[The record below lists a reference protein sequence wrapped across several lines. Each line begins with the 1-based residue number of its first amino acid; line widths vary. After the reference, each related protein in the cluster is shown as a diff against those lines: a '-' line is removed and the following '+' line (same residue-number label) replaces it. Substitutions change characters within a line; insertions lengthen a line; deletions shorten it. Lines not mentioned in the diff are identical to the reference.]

1 MGNCICI
8 GSKSSIVWA
17 GDEWEEESMHM
28 EAKKPKRE
36 KQRLMAQNRA
46 FSSSCSS
53 SSSSSSLSSASSTSS
68 TEVKIKITKKQ
79 LEELL
84 GRGEVHHMP
93 VDQVVSSLIDASD
106 RFEIQH
112 QRSWRPT
119 LNRLGVYVQDV
130 DIALDRLNV
139 KAYLRRGTPRESLLF
154 YKESL
159 QDFRHAL
166 VLEPQNKVANL
177 AEKRL
182 RKLTS

>member
-17 GDEWEEESMHM
+17 GDEWEDESMHT
-28 EAKKPKRE
+28 EAKKPKRG

-46 FSSSCSS
+46 CSSSS

-119 LNRLGVYVQDV
+119 LNSIPEV
-130 DIALDRLNV
+130 N
-139 KAYLRRGTPRESLLF
+139 
-154 YKESL
+154 
-159 QDFRHAL
+159 
-166 VLEPQNKVANL
+166 
-177 AEKRL
+177 
-182 RKLTS
+182 

>member
-1 MGNCICI
+1 MGNCVCI

-17 GDEWEEESMHM
+17 GDEWEEESMQM

-46 FSSSCSS
+46 F

-119 LNRLGVYVQDV
+119 LNSIPEV
-130 DIALDRLNV
+130 N
-139 KAYLRRGTPRESLLF
+139 
-154 YKESL
+154 
-159 QDFRHAL
+159 
-166 VLEPQNKVANL
+166 
-177 AEKRL
+177 
-182 RKLTS
+182 

>member
-17 GDEWEEESMHM
+17 GDEWEDESMHM
-28 EAKKPKRE
+28 EAKKPNRE
-36 KQRLMAQNRA
+36 KQRLVAQNRA
-46 FSSSCSS
+46 FSSSSS
-53 SSSSSSLSSASSTSS
+53 SSSSSTSLSSASSTSS

-93 VDQVVSSLIDASD
+93 VVQVVSSLIDASD

-119 LNRLGVYVQDV
+119 LNSIPEV
-130 DIALDRLNV
+130 N
-139 KAYLRRGTPRESLLF
+139 
-154 YKESL
+154 
-159 QDFRHAL
+159 
-166 VLEPQNKVANL
+166 
-177 AEKRL
+177 
-182 RKLTS
+182 